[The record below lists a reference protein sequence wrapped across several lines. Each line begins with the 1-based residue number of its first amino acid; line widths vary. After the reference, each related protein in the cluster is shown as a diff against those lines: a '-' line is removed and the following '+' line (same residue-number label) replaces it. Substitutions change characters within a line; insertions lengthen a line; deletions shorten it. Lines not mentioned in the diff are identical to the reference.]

1 MPKAITKPFINRAS
15 GLRRSLERQVA
26 TVSEASPTKS
36 RLSESKDC
44 LQALPS
50 ESDFNKVNV
59 KKMKKYFNSNET
71 LEMCDVKV
79 AEDGRIEIQ
88 TKPYHA
94 PELARLGKPEKTIR
108 GRVVME
114 EGNLHFA
121 PYAEASRKPT
131 YSKQVVVGST
141 TLQCTEE
148 KVKISFMVPRH
159 LTKALMVMYIQSEI
173 DEVKRRLETDVY
185 DMLAKAS
192 NDNDNDNENCHSDG
206 KVDAIVSVNV
216 EEKGGDL

>member
-94 PELARLGKPEKTIR
+94 PELARLGCPPNPTHSIR
-108 GRVVME
+108 GRVTKVE
-114 EGNLHFA
+114 QSFVFA

-131 YSKQVVVGST
+131 YQKQVVVGST
-141 TLQCTEE
+141 TLGVTED

-159 LTKALMVMYIQSEI
+159 LRKPLMLMYIQSVI

-185 DMLAKAS
+185 DMLAAS
-192 NDNDNDNENCHSDG
+192 PDPSEGGVTQTAMDN
-206 KVDAIVSVNV
+206 
-216 EEKGGDL
+216 